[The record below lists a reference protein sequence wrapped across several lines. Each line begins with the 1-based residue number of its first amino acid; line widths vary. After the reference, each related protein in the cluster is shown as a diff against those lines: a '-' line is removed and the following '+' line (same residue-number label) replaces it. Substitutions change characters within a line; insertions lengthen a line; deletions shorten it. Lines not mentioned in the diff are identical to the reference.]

1 MINTAFIP
9 AACRRIAISFVLLLA
24 GLGLRAQTTLREGM
38 AILEQRHGI
47 HFVYDSSLP
56 LDKKVG
62 QADGRTLEEALYQ
75 LFEESDIRY
84 EIKGNHVILKRIRK
98 MTVCGLIT
106 DAETGETLIGA
117 GAMTGNAGAV
127 TNNFGF
133 YSLTIPVGKEQ
144 IEITYSYVGYAPQ
157 TISIPARSNRTVN
170 VQLVPGAKL
179 QEAVVTAQK
188 ESGIAATKMS
198 AIEVPL
204 QVVKSAPALF
214 GESDVIKT
222 LQLLPGVQGG
232 TEGFSGI
239 YVRGGGPDENLLLLD
254 GIPIYNAEHLL
265 GIFSI
270 FQPEAIKKMTL
281 YKGSFPARY
290 GGRISGI
297 VDVRTNDGNLYETH
311 GNFGISMLADKFHLE
326 GPLWEGRTSYSVSA
340 RGMHT
345 LFLTPVLK
353 AVKFDGNYFFYDL
366 DAKVTHRI
374 NDRNRLYFNVYNG
387 MDDLYYRH
395 KESYDGASVK
405 SFNNGKLGVRWGNTV
420 AALRWNHVMGPRLFS
435 NTTLAYNRYKMVME
449 TEMLSEETLVGKL
462 TDQNLYR
469 FDYRSGMRDR
479 VLKTDF
485 EYNPGPS
492 HRIHFGGNYTHHTF
506 IPETLTNVNQQIIDT
521 QVQID
526 TTWNLR
532 SESRQVGHE
541 IGLYAE
547 DDIRI
552 GHALTLNPGLH
563 VSLFN
568 TQGKSYFSVEP
579 RLSAKVDFA
588 DGWSAKASYSRMSQ
602 YIHLLSSSQ
611 ISLPLDLWVPITKD
625 IAPETADQYSLGFY
639 YSGISGWEFSLE
651 GYWKK
656 MNNVLE
662 YKDGV
667 SFLFNS
673 DGWENKVETGRG
685 RAVGLELFVEKTMGK
700 TTGWLGYTLSR
711 SDRIFPTINAG
722 QRFPYRYDRR
732 HKVNLVV
739 NHRFNEKF
747 DLSATWTYASGG
759 TTTIPERSVVMVN
772 PSEELFLEEFVPS
785 RNNYRLP
792 ASHTLNLG
800 FNFHRKLRRGEGIW
814 NLSIYNAYN
823 RMNPNFVVQ
832 DTDSYMQA
840 FQDESESRNEYIMK
854 TKLVKLTLLPIFPSV
869 GYTRSF

>member
-1 MINTAFIP
+1 MNMIRKTLPIV
-9 AACRRIAISFVLLLA
+9 VLLLA
-24 GLGLRAQTTLREGM
+24 ATGLWAQTTLREGM
-38 AILEQRHGI
+38 AALEQKFGV
-47 HFVYDSSLP
+47 HFVYDAAMSLE
-56 LDKKVG
+56 KKAG
-62 QADGRTLEEALYQ
+62 QVDGTTLEQALES
-75 LFEESDIRY
+75 LFEGTDIRY
-84 EIKGNHVILKRIRK
+84 EIKGNHVVLRK
-98 MTVCGLIT
+98 VRKVTISGLIT
-106 DAETGETLIGA
+106 DAATGETLIGA
-117 GAMTGNAGAV
+117 GATVGRDGAV

-133 YSLTIPVGKEQ
+133 YSLTIPEKE
-144 IEITYSYVGYAPQ
+144 EVKVTYSYVGYATQ
-157 TISIPARSNRTVN
+157 TVTIPARSNRTVH
-170 VQLVPGAKL
+170 VQLVPGASL
-179 QEAVVTAQK
+179 EEAVVTAQK
-188 ESGIAATKMS
+188 ESGIASTKMS

-204 QVVKSAPALF
+204 QVLKSAPALF
-214 GESDVIKT
+214 GEADVIKT

-254 GIPIYNAEHLL
+254 GLPIYNAEHML

-270 FQPEAIKKMTL
+270 FQPDAIKKMTL

-290 GGRISGI
+290 GGRISSI

-326 GPLWEGRTSYSVSA
+326 GPLWKGRTSYSISA

-345 LFLTPVLK
+345 LLLTPILK

-366 DAKVTHRI
+366 DAKVTHRFD
-374 NDRNRLYFNVYNG
+374 DRNRLYFNVYNG

-395 KESYDGASVK
+395 KETQDYTLEAPIK
-405 SFNNGKLGVRWGNTV
+405 SFDQGKLGIRWGNTV
-420 AALRWNHVMGPRLFS
+420 AALRWNHVLSGKLFS
-435 NTTLAYNRYKMVME
+435 NTTLAYNRYRMVME
-449 TEMLSEETLVGKL
+449 TEMLSEETVGGTL
-462 TDQNLYR
+462 SDRNLYR
-469 FDYRSGMRDR
+469 FDYRSGMRDW

-485 EYNPGPS
+485 EYNPAPS
-492 HRIHFGGNYTHHTF
+492 HRIHFGGSYTHHTF
-506 IPETLTNVNQQIIDT
+506 IPETLTNVNQQIMDT
-521 QVQID
+521 QVQVD
-526 TTWNLR
+526 TTWHLKSN
-532 SESRQVGHE
+532 SRQTGHE

-547 DDIRI
+547 DDIRL
-552 GHALTLNPGLH
+552 GRAWTLNPGLH

-568 TQGKSYFSVEP
+568 TQGRSYFSVEP
-579 RLSAKVDFA
+579 RLSAKVDLSQ
-588 DGWSAKASYSRMSQ
+588 DWSAKTSYSRMSQ
-602 YIHLLSSSQ
+602 YVHLLTSSQ
-611 ISLPLDLWVPITKD
+611 VSLPLDLWVPITKD

-639 YSGISGWEFSLE
+639 YSGLRGWEFSLE

-685 RAVGLELFVEKTMGK
+685 RAMGLELFIEKTMGK

-711 SDRIFPTINAG
+711 SDRVFPTVNAG
-722 QRFPYRYDRR
+722 RWFPYRYDRR
-732 HKVNLVV
+732 HQVNLVV

-747 DLSATWTYASGG
+747 DLSATWNYASGG
-759 TTTIPERSVVMVN
+759 TTTIPERSVVMTAPN
-772 PSEELFLEEFVPS
+772 GELFLEEYVPS

-800 FNFHRKLRRGEGIW
+800 FNFHRKHRRGEGIW

-823 RMNPNFVVQ
+823 RMNPNFVVR
-832 DTDSYMQA
+832 DTDSYMSS
-840 FQDESESRNEYIMK
+840 FVDESGSDSQYIVK
-854 TKLVKLTLLPIFPSV
+854 SKLVKLTLLPIFPSV

>member
-1 MINTAFIP
+1 MNMIRKTLATVF
-9 AACRRIAISFVLLLA
+9 LLLVA
-24 GLGLRAQTTLREGM
+24 TGLWAQTTLREGM
-38 AILEQRHGI
+38 AALEQKFGV
-47 HFVYDSSLP
+47 HFVYDAALP
-56 LDKKVG
+56 LEKKAG
-62 QADGRTLEEALYQ
+62 QAEGVTLEQALES
-75 LFEESDIRY
+75 LFEGTDIRY
-84 EIKGNHVILKRIRK
+84 EIKGNHVVLREVRNVTIS
-98 MTVCGLIT
+98 GLIT
-106 DAETGETLIGA
+106 DAATGETLIGA
-117 GAMTGNAGAV
+117 GATVGRDGAV

-133 YSLTIPVGKEQ
+133 YSLTIPEKE
-144 IEITYSYVGYAPQ
+144 EVKVTYSYVGYATQ
-157 TISIPARSNRTVN
+157 TVTIPARSNRTVH
-170 VQLVPGAKL
+170 VQLVPGASL
-179 QEAVVTAQK
+179 EEAVVTAQK
-188 ESGIAATKMS
+188 ESGIASTKMS

-204 QVVKSAPALF
+204 QVLKSAPALF
-214 GESDVIKT
+214 GEADVIKT

-290 GGRISGI
+290 GGRISSI

-326 GPLWEGRTSYSVSA
+326 GPLWKGRTSYSISA

-345 LFLTPVLK
+345 LLLTPILK

-366 DAKVTHRI
+366 DAKITHRFD
-374 NDRNRLYFNVYNG
+374 DRNRLYFNVYNG

-395 KESYDGASVK
+395 KETQDYTLGAPIK
-405 SFNNGKLGVRWGNTV
+405 SFDQGKLGIRWGNTV
-420 AALRWNHVMGPRLFS
+420 AALRWNHVLSGKLFS
-435 NTTLAYNRYKMVME
+435 NTTLAYNRYRMVME
-449 TEMLSEETLVGKL
+449 TEMLSEETVGGTL
-462 TDQNLYR
+462 SDRNLYR
-469 FDYRSGMRDR
+469 FDYRSGIRDW

-485 EYNPGPS
+485 EYNPAPS
-492 HRIHFGGNYTHHTF
+492 HRIHFGGSYTHHTF
-506 IPETLTNVNQQIIDT
+506 IPETLTNVNQQIMDT
-521 QVQID
+521 QVQVD
-526 TTWNLR
+526 TTWHLKSN
-532 SESRQVGHE
+532 SRQTGHE

-547 DDIRI
+547 DDIRL
-552 GHALTLNPGLH
+552 GQALTLNPGLH

-579 RLSAKVDFA
+579 RLSAKVDLA
-588 DGWSAKASYSRMSQ
+588 QDWSAKASYSRMSQ
-602 YIHLLSSSQ
+602 YVHLLTSSQ
-611 ISLPLDLWVPITKD
+611 VSLPLDLWVPITKD

-639 YSGISGWEFSLE
+639 YSGLRGWEFSLE

-685 RAVGLELFVEKTMGK
+685 RAMGLELFIEKTMGK
-700 TTGWLGYTLSR
+700 TTGWLGYTLLR
-711 SDRIFPTINAG
+711 SDRVFPTINAG
-722 QRFPYRYDRR
+722 RWFPYRYDRR
-732 HKVNLVV
+732 HQVNLVV

-747 DLSATWTYASGG
+747 DLSATWNYASGG
-759 TTTIPERSVVMVN
+759 TTTIPERSVVMTAPN
-772 PSEELFLEEFVPS
+772 GELFLEDLVPS

-800 FNFHRKLRRGEGIW
+800 FNFHRKHRRGEGVW
-814 NLSIYNAYN
+814 NLSIYNVYN
-823 RMNPNFVVQ
+823 RMNPNFVVR
-832 DTDSYMQA
+832 DTDSYMSSSV
-840 FQDESESRNEYIMK
+840 DESGSDSQFIVK
-854 TKLVKLTLLPIFPSV
+854 SKLVKLTLLPIFPSV

>member
-1 MINTAFIP
+1 MNMIRKTLP
-9 AACRRIAISFVLLLA
+9 TVVLLLIA
-24 GLGLRAQTTLREGM
+24 TGLWAQTTLREGM
-38 AILEQRHGI
+38 AALEQKFGV
-47 HFVYDSSLP
+47 HFVYDAALSLE
-56 LDKKVG
+56 KKAG
-62 QADGRTLEEALYQ
+62 QADGTTLEQALES
-75 LFEESDIRY
+75 LFEGTDIRY
-84 EIKGNHVILKRIRK
+84 EIKGNHVVLRK
-98 MTVCGLIT
+98 VRKVTISGLIT
-106 DAETGETLIGA
+106 DAATGETLIGA
-117 GAMTGNAGAV
+117 GATVGRDGAV

-133 YSLTIPVGKEQ
+133 YSLTIPEKEEVQ
-144 IEITYSYVGYAPQ
+144 VTYSYVGYATQ
-157 TISIPARSNRTVN
+157 TVTIPARSNRTVH
-170 VQLVPGAKL
+170 VQLVPGASL
-179 QEAVVTAQK
+179 EEAVVTAQK
-188 ESGIAATKMS
+188 ESGIASTKMS

-204 QVVKSAPALF
+204 QVIKSAPALF
-214 GESDVIKT
+214 GEADVIKT

-290 GGRISGI
+290 GGRISSI

-311 GNFGISMLADKFHLE
+311 GSFGVSMLADKFHLE
-326 GPLWEGRTSYSVSA
+326 GPLWKGRTSYSISA

-345 LFLTPVLK
+345 LLLTPILK

-366 DAKVTHRI
+366 DAKLTHRFD
-374 NDRNRLYFNVYNG
+374 DRNRLYFNVYNG

-395 KESYDGASVK
+395 KETQDYTLGAPIK
-405 SFNNGKLGVRWGNTV
+405 SFDQGKLGIRWGNTV
-420 AALRWNHVMGPRLFS
+420 AALRWNHVLSGKLFS
-435 NTTLAYNRYKMVME
+435 NTTLAYNRYRMVME
-449 TEMLSEETLVGKL
+449 TEMLSEETVGETL
-462 TDQNLYR
+462 SDRNLYR
-469 FDYRSGMRDR
+469 FDYRSGMRDW

-485 EYNPGPS
+485 EYNPAPS
-492 HRIHFGGNYTHHTF
+492 HRIHFGGSYTHHTF
-506 IPETLTNVNQQIIDT
+506 IPETLTNVNQQIMDT
-521 QVQID
+521 QVQVD
-526 TTWNLR
+526 TTWHLKSN
-532 SESRQVGHE
+532 SRQTGHE

-547 DDIRI
+547 DDIRL
-552 GHALTLNPGLH
+552 GQAWTLNPGLH

-579 RLSAKVDFA
+579 RLSAKVDLA
-588 DGWSAKASYSRMSQ
+588 QDWSAKASYSRMSQ
-602 YIHLLSSSQ
+602 YVHLLTSSQ
-611 ISLPLDLWVPITKD
+611 VSLPLDLWVPITKD

-639 YSGISGWEFSLE
+639 YSGLRGWEFSLE

-685 RAVGLELFVEKTMGK
+685 RAMGLELFIEKSMGK

-711 SDRIFPTINAG
+711 SDRVFPTINAG
-722 QRFPYRYDRR
+722 RWFPYRYDRR
-732 HKVNLVV
+732 HQVNLVV

-747 DLSATWTYASGG
+747 DLSATWNYASGG
-759 TTTIPERSVVMVN
+759 TTTLPERSVVMVN
-772 PSEELFLEEFVPS
+772 PSGELFLEEYVPS

-800 FNFHRKLRRGEGIW
+800 FNFHRKHRRGEGVW
-814 NLSIYNAYN
+814 NLSIYNVYN
-823 RMNPNFVVQ
+823 RMNPNFVVR
-832 DTDSYMQA
+832 DTDSYMSS
-840 FQDESESRNEYIMK
+840 FVDESGSDSQYIEK
-854 TKLVKLTLLPIFPSV
+854 SKLVKLTLLPIFPSV

>member
-1 MINTAFIP
+1 MNMIRKTLP
-9 AACRRIAISFVLLLA
+9 TVVLLLVA
-24 GLGLRAQTTLREGM
+24 TGLWAQTTLREGM
-38 AILEQRHGI
+38 AALEQKFGV
-47 HFVYDSSLP
+47 HFVYDAALSLE
-56 LDKKVG
+56 KKAG
-62 QADGRTLEEALYQ
+62 QADGTTLEQALES
-75 LFEESDIRY
+75 LFEGTDIRY
-84 EIKGNHVILKRIRK
+84 EIKGNHVVLRK
-98 MTVCGLIT
+98 VRKVTISGLIT
-106 DAETGETLIGA
+106 DAATGETLIGA
-117 GAMTGNAGAV
+117 GATVGRDGAV

-133 YSLTIPVGKEQ
+133 YSLTIPEKEEVQ
-144 IEITYSYVGYAPQ
+144 VTYSYVGYATQ
-157 TISIPARSNRTVN
+157 TVTIPARSNRTVH
-170 VQLVPGAKL
+170 VQLVPGASL
-179 QEAVVTAQK
+179 EEAVVTAQK
-188 ESGIAATKMS
+188 ESGIASTKMS

-204 QVVKSAPALF
+204 QVIKSAPALF
-214 GESDVIKT
+214 GEADVIKT

-290 GGRISGI
+290 GGRISSI

-311 GNFGISMLADKFHLE
+311 GSFGVSMLADKFHLE
-326 GPLWEGRTSYSVSA
+326 GPLWKGRTSYSISA

-345 LFLTPVLK
+345 LLLTPILK

-366 DAKVTHRI
+366 DAKVTHRFD
-374 NDRNRLYFNVYNG
+374 DRNRLYFNVYNG

-395 KESYDGASVK
+395 KETQDYTLGAPIK
-405 SFNNGKLGVRWGNTV
+405 SFDQGKLGIRWGNTV
-420 AALRWNHVMGPRLFS
+420 AALRWNHVLSGKFFS
-435 NTTLAYNRYKMVME
+435 NTTLAYNRYRMVME
-449 TEMLSEETLVGKL
+449 TEMLSEETVGGTL
-462 TDQNLYR
+462 SDRNLYR
-469 FDYRSGMRDR
+469 FDYRSGMRDW

-485 EYNPGPS
+485 EYNPAPS
-492 HRIHFGGNYTHHTF
+492 HRIHFGGSYTHHTF
-506 IPETLTNVNQQIIDT
+506 IPETLTNVNQQIMDT
-521 QVQID
+521 QVQVD
-526 TTWNLR
+526 TTWHLKSN
-532 SESRQVGHE
+532 SRQTGHE

-547 DDIRI
+547 DDIRL
-552 GHALTLNPGLH
+552 GQAWTLNPGLH

-579 RLSAKVDFA
+579 RLSAKVDLA
-588 DGWSAKASYSRMSQ
+588 QDWSAKASYSRMSQ
-602 YIHLLSSSQ
+602 YVHLLTSSQ
-611 ISLPLDLWVPITKD
+611 VSLPLDLWVPITKD

-639 YSGISGWEFSLE
+639 YSGLRGWEFSLE

-685 RAVGLELFVEKTMGK
+685 RAMGLELFIEKSMGK

-711 SDRIFPTINAG
+711 SDRVFPTINAG
-722 QRFPYRYDRR
+722 RWFPYRYDRR
-732 HKVNLVV
+732 HQVNLVV

-747 DLSATWTYASGG
+747 DLSATWNYASGG
-759 TTTIPERSVVMVN
+759 TTTLPERSVVMVN
-772 PSEELFLEEFVPS
+772 PSGELFLEEYVPS

-800 FNFHRKLRRGEGIW
+800 FNFHRKHRRGEGVW
-814 NLSIYNAYN
+814 NLSIYNVYN
-823 RMNPNFVVQ
+823 RMNPNFVVR
-832 DTDSYMQA
+832 DTDSYMSSSV
-840 FQDESESRNEYIMK
+840 DESGSDSQYIVK
-854 TKLVKLTLLPIFPSV
+854 SKLVKLTLLPIFPSV